1 MVEKKKSKIQNIQK
15 TWTLPIQCDED
26 GELIIEFPDELME
39 IVDWQV
45 GDALKWDKLDGGTW
59 QLTKVKV

>member
-1 MVEKKKSKIQNIQK
+1 
-15 TWTLPIQCDED
+15 
-26 GELIIEFPDELME
+26 ME